1 MNQVV
6 KERVMCKIIIS
17 VFLVLIFLCSCS
29 RKGAKRHWSGLIR
42 HIYYGMV
49 EKYTDPKKAI
59 EYLNNAV
66 RLQPYDAIAY
76 NNRGLAY
83 TNLSDYQSAIED
95 YKQAIRLKPDYA
107 DAYNNRG
114 SVYLNQGNNELGCR
128 DGEKACALG
137 DCKLLKIAKGY
148 CR

>member
-1 MNQVV
+1 MEWIN
-6 KERVMCKIIIS
+6 KAH
-17 VFLVLIFLCSCS
+17 LLWD
-29 RKGAKRHWSGLIR
+29 G
-42 HIYYGMV
+42 

-59 EYLNNAV
+59 EYLSNAV

-83 TNLSDYQSAIED
+83 ADLGEYQSAIED
-95 YKQAIRLKPDYA
+95 YNQAIRLKPDYA
-107 DAYNNRG
+107 NPYNNRG
-114 SVYLNQGNNELGCR
+114 TIYLNQGNNELGCL
-128 DGEKACALG
+128 DGKKACALG

>member
-17 VFLVLIFLCSCS
+17 VFLVLIFFCSCAERS
-29 RKGAKRHWSGLIR
+29 ETALEWINKAHLLWDG
-42 HIYYGMV
+42 